1 MAVEISGRENV
12 MKKVALALITVAFT
26 LSATAP
32 VFAAKKKKAAPGK
45 CGSMMYYDMKKK
57 SCASKG

>member
-1 MAVEISGRENV
+1 